1 MFISTS
7 IRRKS
12 LEDLFLFLWRFSF
25 LLVIPI
31 ITVAL
36 FLILLYHSRSSCLD
50 FDEAVDL
57 PRRSTTLFFF
67 DLEVETKLRCHHG
80 EVPDLKLLNS
90 ERLRPILVL
99 GVG

>member
-7 IRRKS
+7 ICRKS
-12 LEDLFLFLWRFSF
+12 LEDLLLFLWRFCF

-36 FLILLYHSRSSCLD
+36 FLVLLYHSRSSCPD

-57 PRRSTTLFFF
+57 PKEIHDPVFFY
-67 DLEVETKLRCHHG
+67 LEVETKLRCHHG